1 MPMMNSVAKAI
12 TKPIPRMISPKSHS
26 MLDYV
31 TAGVFL
37 ASAGF
42 FWRRNKRAAIASL
55 VSGTAVAAV
64 SALTEY
70 PGGVNGVFGLEKHR
84 NIEVGLAAMVATMP
98 SFFSFE
104 DEPEKNFFR
113 IQGVLMTCLSEL
125 TDLNHVH
132 QPHSEA
138 DTGEQVRVEDQQS
151 VGTDQQPVGAV

>member
-1 MPMMNSVAKAI
+1 MSMLNTVARAV
-12 TKPIPRMISPKSHS
+12 TKPMPRIISPKSHS

-42 FWRRNKRAAIASL
+42 FWKRNKRAAIASL

-70 PGGVNGVFGLEKHR
+70 PGGVNGVFGLERHR
-84 NIEVGLAAMVATMP
+84 NIEIGLAAMVATMP
-98 SFFSFE
+98 AFFSFE

-113 IQGVLMTCLSEL
+113 IQGVLMTCISEL
-125 TDLNHVH
+125 TDLNHEH
-132 QPHSEA
+132 QPHPEA
-138 DTGEQVRVEDQQS
+138 ETPQRDEAKDRQQVE
-151 VGTDQQPVGAV
+151 AL

>member
-1 MPMMNSVAKAI
+1 MSMLNTVAKAV
-12 TKPIPRMISPKSHS
+12 TKPMPRIISPKSHS

-42 FWRRNKRAAIASL
+42 FWKRNKRAAIASL

-70 PGGVNGVFGLEKHR
+70 PGGVNGVFGLERHR

-98 SFFSFE
+98 AFFSFE

-113 IQGVLMTCLSEL
+113 IQGVLMTCISEL
-125 TDLNHVH
+125 TDLNHEH
-132 QPHSEA
+132 QPHPEA
-138 DTGEQVRVEDQQS
+138 ETPQRDEAKDRQQVE
-151 VGTDQQPVGAV
+151 AL

>member
-1 MPMMNSVAKAI
+1 MLNTVAKAI
-12 TKPIPRMISPKSHS
+12 TKPMPRMISPKSHS
-26 MLDYV
+26 MLDYL

-55 VSGTAVAAV
+55 VSGTAIAAV

-84 NIEVGLAAMVATMP
+84 NIEVGLAAMIATMP
-98 SFFSFE
+98 AFFSFE

-113 IQGVLMTCLSEL
+113 VQGVLMTCLSEL
-125 TDLNHVH
+125 TDLNHAH
-132 QPHSEA
+132 QPHPEA
-138 DTGEQVRVEDQQS
+138 ATQQT
-151 VGTDQQPVGAV
+151 VHAATQQPVAAV

>member
-1 MPMMNSVAKAI
+1 MAMLNTVAKAI
-12 TKPIPRMISPKSHS
+12 TKPMPRMISPKSHS

-37 ASAGF
+37 AGAGF

-84 NIEVGLAAMVATMP
+84 HIEVGLAAMVATMP
-98 SFFSFE
+98 EFFSFE
-104 DEPEKNFFR
+104 DEPERNFFR
-113 IQGVLMTCLSEL
+113 IQGVLMTCISEL

-132 QPHSEA
+132 QPHAEA
-138 DTGEQVRVEDQQS
+138 ERERTREVNP
-151 VGTDQQPVGAV
+151 QPVEAV

>member
-1 MPMMNSVAKAI
+1 MAMLNTVAKAI
-12 TKPIPRMISPKSHS
+12 TKPMPRMISPKSHS

-55 VSGTAVAAV
+55 ISGTAIAAV

-70 PGGVNGVFGLEKHR
+70 PGGVNGVFGLERHR

-98 SFFSFE
+98 AFFSFE
-104 DEPEKNFFR
+104 DDAEKNFFR
-113 IQGVLMTCLSEL
+113 IQGVLMTCISQL
-125 TDLNHVH
+125 TDLNHSH
-132 QPHSEA
+132 RPRGEA
-138 DTGEQVRVEDQQS
+138 GTQREVRPDGVWSVENRRS
-151 VGTDQQPVGAV
+151 VQAV

>member
-1 MPMMNSVAKAI
+1 MAMLNTVAKAI
-12 TKPIPRMISPKSHS
+12 TKPMPRMISPKSHA
-26 MLDYV
+26 MLDYL

-98 SFFSFE
+98 EFFSFG
-104 DEPEKNFFR
+104 DEPERNFFR
-113 IQGVLMTCLSEL
+113 IQGVLMTCISEL
-125 TDLNHVH
+125 TDLNQVQ
-132 QPHSEA
+132 QPHPEA
-138 DTGEQVRVEDQQS
+138 ATQEAVRKEN
-151 VGTDQQPVGAV
+151 QQPVTAV

>member
-1 MPMMNSVAKAI
+1 MAMLNTIAKAI
-12 TKPIPRMISPKSHS
+12 TKPMPRMISPKSHS

-37 ASAGF
+37 AGAGL

-64 SALTEY
+64 SAMTEY
-70 PGGVNGVFGLEKHR
+70 PGGVNGVFGLERHR
-84 NIEVGLAAMVATMP
+84 DIEVGLAAMIATMP

-113 IQGVLMTCLSEL
+113 IQGILMTCISEL

-132 QPHSEA
+132 QPHAEA
-138 DTGEQVRVEDQQS
+138 GSTRPGTQRANETTGTRQAVE
-151 VGTDQQPVGAV
+151 AV

>member
-1 MPMMNSVAKAI
+1 MAMLNTVAKAI
-12 TKPIPRMISPKSHS
+12 TKPMPRMISPKSHS
-26 MLDYV
+26 VLDYV

-42 FWRRNKRAAIASL
+42 FWKRNKRAAIASL
-55 VSGTAVAAV
+55 VSGSAVAAV

-84 NIEVGLAAMVATMP
+84 NIEVGLAGMIAAMP
-98 SFFSFE
+98 EFFSFA

-113 IQGVLMTCLSEL
+113 IQGVLMTCLTEL

-132 QPHSEA
+132 QPHAEA
-138 DTGEQVRVEDQQS
+138 EMREPVREAN
-151 VGTDQQPVGAV
+151 QQPVAAV

>member
-1 MPMMNSVAKAI
+1 MVMLNTVAKAI
-12 TKPIPRMISPKSHS
+12 TKPMPRMISPKSHS

-31 TAGVFL
+31 TAGVFI
-37 ASAGF
+37 AGAGF
-42 FWRRNKRAAIASL
+42 FWKRNKRAAIASL

-84 NIEVGLAAMVATMP
+84 NIEVGLAAMIAAMP
-98 SFFSFE
+98 EFFSFG

-113 IQGVLMTCLSEL
+113 IQGVLMTCLTEL

-132 QPHSEA
+132 PPHPEA
-138 DTGEQVRVEDQQS
+138 QTREQVRE
-151 VGTDQQPVGAV
+151 TNQQPIAAV